1 MNCRGVS
8 RRLSA
13 YIDNELSPGI
23 RQSVEDHL
31 QSCAVCKRKLSEFR
45 AISDA
50 ARSLPPLGVS
60 EGFKDRVLDSVK
72 AQDEKAI
79 AFYGFRLRAALA
91 GMAFVGAATA
101 VFFISGPE
109 PSNSPSAILS
119 PNAAVKNDGSADR
132 DSGTLDFTAD
142 PKIKI
147 ESFPVPEGAKALD
160 RLEDSLLLADSS
172 SKIDEFV
179 LPVIEKTKE
188 NVNIKF

>member
-23 RQSVEDHL
+23 VQSVEEHL
-31 QSCAVCKRKLSEFR
+31 QSCAVCKRKLNEFR
-45 AISDA
+45 AISEA
-50 ARSLPPLGVS
+50 ARLLPSLGVS
-60 EGFKDRVLDSVK
+60 EGFKERVLESAKARREGSV
-72 AQDEKAI
+72 
-79 AFYGFRLRAALA
+79 AFYGFRMRAALA
-91 GMAFVGAATA
+91 GLAFVGAATA
-101 VFFISGPE
+101 VFFISGPRQL
-109 PSNSPSAILS
+109 STPSANLGTGPENVNS
-119 PNAAVKNDGSADR
+119 GSIDI

-147 ESFPVPEGAKALD
+147 QSFPVPEGAKALD
-160 RLEDSLLLADSS
+160 RLQDSLLLADSA

-179 LPVIEKTKE
+179 LPVVEKTKE

>member
-13 YIDNELSPGI
+13 YIDDELSPGI
-23 RQSVEDHL
+23 KRSVEEHL
-31 QSCAVCKRKLSEFR
+31 QSCAVCRKKLDDLD
-45 AISDA
+45 AISKA
-50 ARSLPPLGVS
+50 ARMLPPLGVS

-72 AQDEKAI
+72 TRHEKAV
-79 AFYGFRLRAALA
+79 AFYVFRLRVALA
-91 GMAFVGAATA
+91 GAAFVAAAMA

-109 PSNSPSAILS
+109 PSMAPTPAAAPRASAGIDKS
-119 PNAAVKNDGSADR
+119 VKND
-132 DSGTLDFTAD
+132 SGNLDFTAD

-147 ESFPVPEGAKALD
+147 ESFPVPEGSKALD
-160 RLEDSLLLADSS
+160 HLGDSLLLADST